1 MNFRRVWTTAAALA
15 LLVLGMQLRD
25 VLPNAADRAAASFDY
40 ANSAPIIGDVED
52 VQVTVAETFN
62 GTASNAR
69 WVVVDYQFTQD
80 QEVLLGAEIEAAG
93 GNLYAP
99 ENTPGNACELTYP
112 GLRSPCTLVF
122 EMPEDEVEAATLYF
136 YVGNRM
142 GPRVVV
148 QLPEARRQPEVTRE
162 AVWL

>member
-25 VLPNAADRAAASFDY
+25 VLPNAADHAAASFDY
-40 ANSAPIIGDVED
+40 DSSAPVIGDVDD

-62 GTASNAR
+62 GTASNAA

-148 QLPEARRQPEVTRE
+148 QLPETQRQSRVTRE

>member
-25 VLPNAADRAAASFDY
+25 VLPNAADRAAESFDY

-52 VQVTVAETFN
+52 AQVTVAESFN
-62 GTASNAR
+62 GAASNAR

-80 QEVLLGAEIEAAG
+80 QEALLGAEIEAAG

-148 QLPEARRQPEVTRE
+148 QLPETQRQSRVTRE

>member
-25 VLPNAADRAAASFDY
+25 VLPNAADHAAASFDY
-40 ANSAPIIGDVED
+40 DGSAPVIGDVDD

-62 GTASNAR
+62 GTASNAA

-148 QLPEARRQPEVTRE
+148 QLPETQRQSRVTRE

>member
-1 MNFRRVWTTAAALA
+1 MNFGRVLTTAAALA

-25 VLPNAADRAAASFDY
+25 VLPNAADRAAESFDS

-52 VQVTVAETFN
+52 VQVTVAESFN
-62 GTASNAR
+62 GATSNAR

-80 QEVLLGAEIEAAG
+80 QEALLGAEIEAAG

-148 QLPEARRQPEVTRE
+148 QLPETQRQSRVTRE

>member
-25 VLPNAADRAAASFDY
+25 VLPNAADRAAESFDY
-40 ANSAPIIGDVED
+40 DSSAPVIGDVDD

-62 GTASNAR
+62 GTASNAA

-148 QLPEARRQPEVTRE
+148 QLPETQRQSRVTRE

>member
-15 LLVLGMQLRD
+15 LLVLGMQPRD
-25 VLPNAADRAAASFDY
+25 VLPNAADRAAESFDY
-40 ANSAPIIGDVED
+40 NNSAPVIGDVED
-52 VQVTVAETFN
+52 VRATVAQTFN
-62 GTASNAR
+62 GAASNAK

-80 QEVLLGAEIEAAG
+80 QEVLIGAEIEAAG

-99 ENTPGNACELTYP
+99 ENSPSNACELTYP

-122 EMPEDEVEAATLYF
+122 EMPEEEIAGATLYF

-148 QLPEARRQPEVTRE
+148 QLPDAQQERDVARE

>member
-25 VLPNAADRAAASFDY
+25 VLPNAADRAAESFDY

-52 VQVTVAETFN
+52 AQVTVAESFN
-62 GTASNAR
+62 GAVSNAR

-80 QEVLLGAEIEAAG
+80 QEALLGAEIEAAG

-122 EMPEDEVEAATLYF
+122 EMPEDEVAGATLYF

-148 QLPEARRQPEVTRE
+148 QLPEAQRQSAVTRE

>member
-25 VLPNAADRAAASFDY
+25 VLPNAADRAAESFDY
-40 ANSAPIIGDVED
+40 AHSAPIIGDVED
-52 VQVTVAETFN
+52 VQVTVAESFN
-62 GTASNAR
+62 GATSNAR

-80 QEVLLGAEIEAAG
+80 QEALLGAEIEAAG

-148 QLPEARRQPEVTRE
+148 QLPEAQRQSRVTRE
-162 AVWL
+162 AVWS

>member
-25 VLPNAADRAAASFDY
+25 VLPNAADRAAESFDY
-40 ANSAPIIGDVED
+40 AHSAPIIGDVED
-52 VQVTVAETFN
+52 AQVTVAESFN
-62 GTASNAR
+62 GAVSNAR

-80 QEVLLGAEIEAAG
+80 QEALLGAEIEAAG

-148 QLPEARRQPEVTRE
+148 QLPETQRQSRVTRE